1 MLFSSLT
8 FLYIFLP
15 ILCILYFAIKNSIW
29 RRAILTVFSL
39 VFYSWGE
46 PVFVVLMIG
55 SVAVNYLAGRFIG
68 KTDNDVKKKAYMI
81 ISVVLNL
88 VILGIFKYI
97 PMIVSTL
104 NLIPFVSL
112 SVPNIPLPL
121 GISFY
126 TFQAMSYA
134 IDVYRGDTPYQKS
147 FLSLLLY
154 VSFFPQL
161 VAGPIVRYKD
171 IEEQISDRK
180 ADIDSIFDGIYRFCI
195 GLSKKIILANPCGE
209 AAETL
214 LGMTVSESV
223 IGKWI
228 GILFFALQIY
238 FDFSGYSDMAI
249 GLGLIFGFRFKEN
262 FDYPY
267 MSKSATE
274 FWRRWHISLGSF
286 FRDYIY
292 IPLGGNRKRWLFNV
306 FAVWFLTG
314 LWHGASWNFVVW
326 GLYYAC
332 LLVLEKKL
340 LFKLWNKLPK
350 IPSVILQYIYTAFIT
365 LIGWTIFYFTDFNA
379 LISSLCAMFGLSDVA
394 VNDLFVNSVIKD
406 NIILLT
412 FALIFAFPLPR
423 FVCSRI
429 GTLIGKENVIV
440 IAKTAFIIVSLFV
453 SSAMLAGNSYNPF
466 LYFRF

>member
-15 ILCILYFAIKNSIW
+15 ILCILYFVIKNSIW
-29 RRAILTVFSL
+29 RRVILTVFSL
-39 VFYSWGE
+39 IFYSWGE
-46 PVFVVLMIG
+46 PIFVVLMIG
-55 SVAVNYLAGRFIG
+55 SVAVNYLSGLFIG
-68 KTDNDVKKKAYMI
+68 KTEDRVKKKAYMI
-81 ISVVLNL
+81 ISVALNL
-88 VILGIFKYI
+88 CILGIFKYI

-104 NLIPFVSL
+104 NILPFISL

-126 TFQAMSYA
+126 TFQAMSYM

-161 VAGPIVRYKD
+161 IAGPIVRYKD
-171 IEEQISDRK
+171 IAEQIPDRT
-180 ADIDSIFDGIYRFCI
+180 ADIDSIFDGIYRFSV

-223 IGKWI
+223 IGKWV
-228 GILFFALQIY
+228 GVLFFALQIY

-262 FDYPY
+262 FNYPY
-267 MSKSATE
+267 MSRSATE
-274 FWRRWHISLGSF
+274 FWRRWHISLGTF

-292 IPLGGNRKRWLFNV
+292 IPLGGNRKRWFFNV

-332 LLVLEKKL
+332 LLIIEKKL
-340 LFKLWNKLPK
+340 LFKLWEKLPRLLS
-350 IPSVILQYIYTAFIT
+350 IILQYIYTAFIT
-365 LIGWTIFYFTDFNA
+365 LIGWTVFYFTDFNA
-379 LISSLCAMFGLSDVA
+379 LFSSLAAMFGASDVA
-394 VNDLFVNSVIKD
+394 LNDLFVNSVIKD
-406 NIILLT
+406 NMVLLT
-412 FALIFAFPLPR
+412 FALIFAFPLPGLL
-423 FVCSRI
+423 CSE
-429 GTLIGKENVIV
+429 IGKLTKNESVSIVAKTVFV
-440 IAKTAFIIVSLFV
+440 IASFFV

>member
-15 ILCILYFAIKNSIW
+15 ILCILYFIIKNPIW
-29 RRAILTVFSL
+29 RRAVLTVFSL
-39 VFYSWGE
+39 IFYSWGE
-46 PVFVVLMIG
+46 PIFVLLMIG
-55 SVAVNYLAGRFIG
+55 SVSVNYLAGRFIG
-68 KTDNDVKKKAYMI
+68 KTDDNVKKKAYMI
-81 ISVVLNL
+81 ISVALNL
-88 VILGIFKYI
+88 AILGIFKYI
-97 PMIVSTL
+97 PMIVQTL

-112 SVPNIPLPL
+112 SVPNVPLPL

-126 TFQAMSYA
+126 TFQAMSYM

-161 VAGPIVRYKD
+161 IAGPIVRYKD
-171 IEEQISDRK
+171 IAEQIPDRT
-180 ADIDSIFDGIYRFCI
+180 ADIDSIFDGIYRFSV

-209 AAETL
+209 ASEAL

-223 IGKWI
+223 IGKWV

-274 FWRRWHISLGSF
+274 FWRRWHISLGAF

-292 IPLGGNRKRWLFNV
+292 IPLGGNRKRWFFNV

-314 LWHGASWNFVVW
+314 LWHGASWNFVLW
-326 GLYYAC
+326 GVYYAC
-332 LLVLEKKL
+332 LLVFEKKV
-340 LFKLWNKLPK
+340 LFKLWAKIPK
-350 IPSVILQYIYTAFIT
+350 IPAVVFQYIYTAFIT
-365 LIGWTIFYFTDFNA
+365 LIGWTIFYFTDFSV
-379 LISSLCAMFGLSDVA
+379 LLSSLFTMFGLSDVA
-394 VNDLFVNSVIKD
+394 LNDLFVDSVIKD
-406 NIILLT
+406 NIVLLIL
-412 FALIFAFPLPR
+412 ALLFAFPLPK
-423 FVCSRI
+423 
-429 GTLIGKENVIV
+429 LIFSKLGKVFNNEGVAV
-440 IAKTAFIIVSLFV
+440 AAKTVFVFASLFV
-453 SSAMLAGNSYNPF
+453 STAMLAGNSYNPF